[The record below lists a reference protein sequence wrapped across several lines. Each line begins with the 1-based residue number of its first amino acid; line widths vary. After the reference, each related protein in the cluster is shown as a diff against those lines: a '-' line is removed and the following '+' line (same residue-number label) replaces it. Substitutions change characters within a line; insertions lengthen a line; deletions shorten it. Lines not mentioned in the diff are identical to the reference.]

1 MRVFRIHSL
10 PEDAQPY
17 KYIVERSTH
26 LVNPKPDLSWW
37 PLIRWATL
45 ICAVAMI
52 GSGFVAVG
60 FFILVSLPLSIT
72 LDVAPRMFGFW
83 IPFLAFPIIWVLG
96 MIRCYRRHPSLKL
109 MTALTL
115 AGVLA
120 FAILPIAVF
129 LVVFVASGGWSV
141 K

>member
-1 MRVFRIHSL
+1 M
-10 PEDAQPY
+10 
-17 KYIVERSTH
+17 
-26 LVNPKPDLSWW
+26 
-37 PLIRWATL
+37 
-45 ICAVAMI
+45 
-52 GSGFVAVG
+52 VAVG
-60 FFILVSLPLSIT
+60 FFVVVAIPLAVT
-72 LDVAPRMFGFW
+72 LDVATGMLGFW
-83 IPFLAFPIIWVLG
+83 VPFLAFPIIWVLG